1 MGLFDA
7 VTNFAKGAANA
18 VSDVAQGVVGS
29 AKSAIKDTTKF
40 LGPAA
45 APLETL
51 ALTSVGVPAPI
62 AGALVGGGNAL
73 ANNKNPTNALVTGGL
88 TAGLVAAGVPQQ
100 LAGPLASM
108 ANQNS
113 TMTLGPN
120 VPNTIVSAAKQAMPA
135 SGTSTS
141 TSDTLSSTPNAPT
154 YASYSGSPNSE
165 NITTTPDAPLQDQI
179 ASIPEG
185 TPASSEMLTPIKLAN
200 SNYQPQQPLSALG
213 QGIVPE
219 NQVQI
224 GGNGLTALQ
233 MAMLA
238 NPKYAAHGGHISGH
252 PTADPT
258 EQVFKTGHYV
268 TGKGDGQS
276 DDIPAMLADGEY
288 VFDADTVAALGNG
301 SNKAGAEK
309 LDQFREAIRAH
320 KRSAPEDKIP
330 PKAKKL
336 TSYLKGI

>member
-7 VTNFAKGAANA
+7 VTDFAKGAANT

-51 ALTSVGVPAPI
+51 ALTSVGVPAPL

-73 ANNKNPTNALVTGGL
+73 ANNKNPTNALL
-88 TAGLVAAGVPQQ
+88 TAGLVQAGVPSQ
-100 LAGPLASM
+100 LAGPLVSM
-108 ANQNS
+108 ANPNS
-113 TMTLGPN
+113 TVN
-120 VPNTIVSAAKQAMPA
+120 AVKQAVPA

-141 TSDTLSSTPNAPT
+141 TSDTSSSTPNAPT

-224 GGNGLTALQ
+224 GGSGLTALQ